1 MVQVTPAR
9 LEKTKVNG
17 AGNQLNYD
25 SNISQIYGVF
35 VGVTT
40 TGVPVGT
47 VGIGVRLSVGVAGI
61 PVVGMSVGGAA
72 VGDKVGVGVAV
83 GVGVGKL
90 RVRLTW
96 RSA

>member
-1 MVQVTPAR
+1 M
-9 LEKTKVNG
+9 
-17 AGNQLNYD
+17 
-25 SNISQIYGVF
+25 F

-47 VGIGVRLSVGVAGI
+47 VGTVGIGVRLSVGVGGI
-61 PVVGMSVGGAA
+61 PVVGISVGGATVGDRVA
-72 VGDKVGVGVAV
+72 VGVTV

-90 RVRLTW
+90 RVRLTR

>member
-1 MVQVTPAR
+1 MH
-9 LEKTKVNG
+9 
-17 AGNQLNYD
+17 
-25 SNISQIYGVF
+25 YGVF

-40 TGVPVGT
+40 IGVPVGT
-47 VGIGVRLSVGVAGI
+47 VGTGVRLSVGVTGI
-61 PVVGMSVGGAA
+61 PVVGISVGGAA
-72 VGDKVGVGVAV
+72 VGDNVGVGVAV